1 MNPLSVAPFGWNYKW
16 AMYVN
21 VSKAQI
27 YTKKAGP
34 SLVFV
39 NFLAL
44 ASAPFYLTKTSFR
57 WLLL

>member
-27 YTKKAGP
+27 YTKKAYHRLG
-34 SLVFV
+34 VQ
-39 NFLAL
+39 NFHRWSAAGSAL
-44 ASAPFYLTKTSFR
+44 LYR
-57 WLLL
+57 